1 MRSIRITIALPGHQQ
16 PVFGCKKMEKKSQAD
31 INDAENKQILV
42 PLKKF
47 SEIQPPTIWNTIGFE
62 IVIGT

>member
-1 MRSIRITIALPGHQQ
+1 MRSNRITIALPGHQH

-31 INDAENKQILV
+31 TNDAENKQILV

>member
-1 MRSIRITIALPGHQQ
+1 MRSNRITIALPGHQQ
-16 PVFGCKKMEKKSQAD
+16 PVFGCKKMGKKSQAD

-47 SEIQPPTIWNTIGFE
+47 LEIQPLKIWNTIGLE